1 MTLYTWLLT
10 LCSRGEMYKAVAQ
23 SVILYGSKRWVVM
36 EEMFKVLEGF
46 HHRAAQRIT
55 VLTKKTRGRQRVG
68 GPLGSGGPGNH
79 GAPPHRGIP
88 QETAGGNIG
97 KGGLPPHL

>member
-1 MTLYTWLLT
+1 
-10 LCSRGEMYKAVAQ
+10 MYKAVAQ

-55 VLTKKTRGRQRVG
+55 VLTKKRGAGRDWEDPSVVEALETTGLHPIGVYLRRQQ
-68 GPLGSGGPGNH
+68 
-79 GAPPHRGIP
+79 AEI
-88 QETAGGNIG
+88 
-97 KGGLPPHL
+97 

>member
-1 MTLYTWLLT
+1 
-10 LCSRGEMYKAVAQ
+10 MYKAVAQ

-68 GPLGSGGPGNH
+68 VPISSGGNGDYGDPLHWGVH
-79 GAPPHRGIP
+79 
-88 QETAGGNIG
+88 
-97 KGGLPPHL
+97 